1 MTVVSGRRLPV
12 GVEAWNPLDERII
25 DEPVS
30 SDCII
35 EEIAAILNPITPVD
49 QDEEAEEEIFGIVE
63 PPVTLQELLESVR
76 KIRQH
81 QREQKEPNPLDEE
94 FYRQLDGYESRVYQK
109 KIAALKQPSIK
120 SFFSVPQAPK

>member
-1 MTVVSGRRLPV
+1 MKRIG
-12 GVEAWNPLDERII
+12 EAMSIESFLNPLEERII

-35 EEIAAILNPITPVD
+35 EEIAAILYPITPVD

-76 KIRQH
+76 K
-81 QREQKEPNPLDEE
+81 DT
-94 FYRQLDGYESRVYQK
+94 S
-109 KIAALKQPSIK
+109 
-120 SFFSVPQAPK
+120 APAGAEGAKPIG